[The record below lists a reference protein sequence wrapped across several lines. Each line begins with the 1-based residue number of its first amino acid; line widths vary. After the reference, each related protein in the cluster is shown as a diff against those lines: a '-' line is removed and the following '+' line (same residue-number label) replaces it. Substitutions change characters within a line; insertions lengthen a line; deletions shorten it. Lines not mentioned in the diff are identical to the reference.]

1 MTYQLNLNACTLIEY
16 MQHELFH
23 EYEKAK
29 QCICSDNK
37 ELTLQEVNKSHDNF
51 AEKSFHPV
59 YLSSLLNQMVVD
71 REME

>member
-1 MTYQLNLNACTLIEY
+1 MTYQLDFKACTLLEY

-29 QCICSDNK
+29 ECICVDNK
-37 ELTLQEVNKSHDNF
+37 TLKLQPVKKEFDVHSV
-51 AEKSFHPV
+51 ESFHPV

-71 REME
+71 REMA